1 MYEQTLHLGKVNRPT
16 LKKSGKELTL
26 RLGAVWNCEWG
37 MQKVGI
43 ALTKIFRF
51 LLIFLRPAVKTSP
64 KRRKAQLGFN
74 FSFTWACFFFS
85 SSSLALQA
93 AMRSA
98 NWRLLISK
106 SSWTFSTSTCFLSSK
121 VDCTVLRPV
130 SSSLLADYKLE
141 KNKKNYIQNLRNKEI
156 GVKTKQQKL
165 WKKEKHKTRPTLKR
179 VFHFLGTYIYFRSVV
194 LGKVL
199 LVIRRLIIAF
209 PKHACLDKSQGP
221 CFKVCIVL

>member
-1 MYEQTLHLGKVNRPT
+1 
-16 LKKSGKELTL
+16 
-26 RLGAVWNCEWG
+26 
-37 MQKVGI
+37 MQKIGI

-64 KRRKAQLGFN
+64 KRRKAQLGLN

-209 PKHACLDKSQGP
+209 SKHAYLNKSQGP
-221 CFKVCIVL
+221 CI